1 MTAPFSLSWGS
12 SVYVK
17 LTAKN
22 PYGWSGTSSVGNGAI
37 ILTYPDTPLSWVV
50 VLPPV
55 GPTSISFSWAEGLK
69 NGGAPVLDYV
79 ISVTQGTVYT
89 VFASGIV
96 YTNYTAT
103 GLTLG

>member
-1 MTAPFSLSWGS
+1 MSPPFSLPWGS

-22 PYGWSGTSSVGNGAI
+22 LYGWSGTSLVGNGAI
-37 ILTYPDTPLSWVV
+37 ILTYPDTPLNWAV

-55 GPTSISFSWAEGLK
+55 GPTSISFSWTEGLK
-69 NGGAPVLDYV
+69 NGGAPVLDYE
-79 ISVTQGTVYT
+79 ISVTQEITYT
-89 VFASGIV
+89 VFAAGIV

-103 GLTLG
+103 GLILG